1 MGLRSACWIVAI
13 GTVVS
18 LTHIRTRL
26 IHAEGPVASPASAFD
41 RTAPPS
47 AQDPRPKTQD
57 PKAASAADRTPSP
70 SDSIAR
76 LVEQLDAPRFA
87 DREAASAKLAALG
100 KTTIPALSKAA
111 ASESAEASARA
122 IDLLRK
128 LLDASDPATS
138 DAAKIA
144 LEALAKNDRQ
154 TLARRA
160 QEVLRTNQ
168 EEQRRTTLPQAPN
181 GFFQGGALRIGVP
194 GGARTISMRNVN
206 GVKEINVDET
216 GRKIKIHDDPLKG
229 IRIEVTSKKNGKD
242 VTEKYE
248 AKDAE
253 ELKKKHPEGHKIYE
267 LYGKNQGGLG
277 VVQFQIQG
285 GAGPLFRMPVLPGN
299 FPMPQVQPFPGN
311 LEEHQ
316 VRTATL
322 LLKNAGM
329 QLDRLRQDQWKQVP
343 ETAREDLKQQL
354 AALKR
359 QMADLEKRLPVK
371 DAVPAK
377 PPRTPP

>member
-1 MGLRSACWIVAI
+1 MGLRSASWIVVI
-13 GTVVS
+13 GATVS
-18 LTHIRTRL
+18 LAHVRPGQVW
-26 IHAEGPVASPASAFD
+26 ADDPAA
-41 RTAPPS
+41 
-47 AQDPRPKTQD
+47 
-57 PKAASAADRTPSP
+57 SP
-70 SDSIAR
+70 SDLVAR

-87 DREAASAKLAALG
+87 DREAASEKLAALG
-100 KTTIPALSKAA
+100 RTTIPALSKAA

-128 LLDASDPATS
+128 LLESIDPSTG

-154 TLARRA
+154 TLAHRA
-160 QEVLRTNQ
+160 QEVLRAKQ
-168 EEQRRTTLPQAPN
+168 EEQRRMILPQARN
-181 GFFQGGALRIGVP
+181 GFFPGGAIQIGVP

-206 GVKEINVDET
+206 GVKEVDVDET
-216 GRKIKIHDDPLKG
+216 GRKIKIHDDPQKG

-277 VVQFQIQG
+277 GIQLQIQG
-285 GAGPLFRMPVLPGN
+285 GAGPMFRMPVLPGN
-299 FPMPQVQPFPGN
+299 FPIPQVQPFPGNPFPAN

-316 VRTATL
+316 VRTAAL

-329 QLDRLRQDQWKQVP
+329 QLDRLRQEQWKQVP
-343 ETAREDLKQQL
+343 ETAREELKKQL
-354 AALKR
+354 AAMKR
-359 QMADLEKRLPVK
+359 QMADLEQRLPVK
-371 DAVPAK
+371 DVAPAK
-377 PPRTPP
+377 TPQTPP

>member
-1 MGLRSACWIVAI
+1 MGLRTVFWIVVI
-13 GTVVS
+13 VS
-18 LTHIRTRL
+18 LAHVRLGQTR
-26 IHAEGPVASPASAFD
+26 AEAPAA
-41 RTAPPS
+41 
-47 AQDPRPKTQD
+47 
-57 PKAASAADRTPSP
+57 SP

-87 DREAASAKLAALG
+87 DREAASEKLAALG
-100 KTTIPALSKAA
+100 KVTIPALSKTAGG
-111 ASESAEASARA
+111 ESAEASAR

-128 LLDASDPATS
+128 LLESNGPSTS

-144 LEALAKNDRQ
+144 LETLAKNDRQ

-160 QEVLRTNQ
+160 QEVLRAKQ
-168 EEQRRTTLPQAPN
+168 VEQRRMILPQARN
-181 GFFQGGALRIGVP
+181 GFFQGGGIQIGVA

-206 GVKEINVDET
+206 GVKEVDVDES
-216 GRKIKIHDDPLKG
+216 GRKIKIHDDPQKG

-248 AKDAE
+248 AKDDE
-253 ELKKKHPEGHKIYE
+253 ELQKKHPEGHKIYQ

-277 VVQFQIQG
+277 GIQFQIQG
-285 GAGPLFRMPVLPGN
+285 GAGPLFGIPVLPGN
-299 FPMPQVQPFPGN
+299 FPIPQVQPFPGNPFPGN

-316 VRTATL
+316 VRTAAL

-329 QLDRLRQDQWKQVP
+329 QLDRLRRKQWKQVP
-343 ETAREDLKQQL
+343 ETAREELKKQL
-354 AALKR
+354 AAIKR

-377 PPRTPP
+377 TPQIPP